1 MTDADR
7 PSTLPWPPILFVGAI
22 VLALALD
29 WVLPLPVPFAELT
42 VIDWLGRVMIAGSIG
57 LLIWGALA
65 FCEHRT
71 TIRPD
76 QAASALITSGPFA
89 FSRNPLYLAEAVLLA
104 GVALA
109 FNKLAFLLAVP
120 LFMCAVTRLAIL
132 GEERHLEAKFGSA
145 YRDYCAEVR
154 RWA

>member
-1 MTDADR
+1 MIDAGR
-7 PSTLPWPPILFVGAI
+7 PSSFPWPPVIFAGAI
-22 VLALALD
+22 ALALVLD
-29 WVLPLPVPFAELT
+29 RILPLPVPFAELA
-42 VIDWLGRVMIAGSIG
+42 VVDWLGKGMVAGSIG
-57 LLIWGALA
+57 LLIWGVLE
-65 FCEHRT
+65 FRTHQT

-76 QAASALITSGPFA
+76 QAASALITSGPFG
-89 FSRNPLYLAEAVLLA
+89 FSRNPIYLAEAILLA

-120 LFMCAVTRLAIL
+120 LFMFAVTRLAIL
-132 GEERHLEAKFGSA
+132 GEERHLEARFGSA